1 MTGLIRISD
10 DLPVIRENVRKGFIE
25 TQAKV
30 NKWITDFKKRI
41 DGEDDD
47 DELET
52 SPGASAYRP
61 TPGQS
66 RFDSSQNYRKA
77 SEAGRRSGDVQRY
90 DSDPRVLDDNFT
102 ELELRDDEGTNGVIL
117 QCV

>member
-1 MTGLIRISD
+1 MTRSSD

-41 DGEDDD
+41 DGEDDE
-47 DELET
+47 DELES
-52 SPGASAYRP
+52 SPGASTYRP
-61 TPGQS
+61 NQDRS
-66 RFDSSQNYRKA
+66 RFDSSQQFRRSAEA
-77 SEAGRRSGDVQRY
+77 SRRSGDVQRY

-102 ELELRDDEGTNGVIL
+102 ELELRDDEGMADIAPQLTYTI
-117 QCV
+117 